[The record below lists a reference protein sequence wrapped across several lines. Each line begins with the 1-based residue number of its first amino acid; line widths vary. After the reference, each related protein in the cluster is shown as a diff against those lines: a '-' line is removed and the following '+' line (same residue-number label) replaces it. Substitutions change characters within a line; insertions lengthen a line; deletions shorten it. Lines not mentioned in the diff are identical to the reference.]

1 MSTRQRTLKTSLVV
15 FALLLGAA
23 SAFALNSA
31 FLGTGSANSAP
42 PVERSITIVDTL
54 EEADETAGYKV
65 RVPTY
70 IPAGF
75 EFDSKFQVADHPLK
89 AQAKSVFQS
98 WSRASDGAFF
108 LVEQSPTLKGLIEQG
123 EQSTVRGITGEKV
136 LHAADAERP
145 FGMVAF
151 YWAEEDRGIL
161 VLGSLKSGIE
171 ESEIKSVAES
181 IQVRR

>member
-1 MSTRQRTLKTSLVV
+1 M
-15 FALLLGAA
+15 
-23 SAFALNSA
+23 
-31 FLGTGSANSAP
+31 
-42 PVERSITIVDTL
+42 
-54 EEADETAGYKV
+54 
-65 RVPTY
+65 PTY

-108 LVEQSPTLKGLIEQG
+108 LVEQSPTLQGIIEQG

-136 LHAADAERP
+136 LYAADAERP
-145 FGMVAF
+145 FGMAAF

-171 ESEIKSVAES
+171 EGEIKSVAES